1 MNQDTICALATADGV
16 GAIGIIRISGQ
27 DALAVVNRIFEGKNL
42 EKVPTHTVHYGFI
55 KDKEEIIDE
64 VMVSV
69 FHAPRTFTAENSAE
83 ISFHGSPH
91 IAKKILEALLKNGA
105 RTAKAGE
112 FTMRAFMNGRI
123 DLSQAESIAD
133 LIASENEAS
142 RKAALEQLKGGISK
156 EIAVLRG
163 DLLNFTSLIE
173 LELDFAEEDVEFAD
187 RSALMGLIAN
197 LKTKLGS
204 LIDSFQ
210 YGNAVKNGI
219 NVAIIGKPNAGKS
232 TLLNALLKEERAIVS
247 DIAGT
252 TRDAIDTRY
261 NRFGF
266 EFNLVDTA
274 GIRRKSKVKEDL
286 EFYSVMRS
294 IRAIEHSDVCIL
306 MLDATR
312 GFESQD
318 ANIFWLAQRNRK
330 GIVILVNKWDLVE
343 KENNT
348 AKAYEAAIRK
358 EIEPF
363 TDVPIIFVSALNKQ
377 RIYKAI
383 ETAVEV
389 YNNRTKRIPTRQLN
403 EVMLPII
410 ENYPPPAIKGKY
422 VKIKFCTQLPTP
434 MPQFAFFANLP
445 QYVKDP
451 YRRFIENKL
460 RENFDFKG
468 VPIDV
473 YFRQK

>member
-1 MNQDTICALATADGV
+1 MSAIVAIVGRPNVGKSTFFNRLIKRREAIVDAVSGVTRDRHYGKTDWNGVSFSVIDTGGYLAGGDDSFEKEINKQVALAIDEAD
-16 GAIGIIRISGQ
+16 AIIFMVNVEEGLTGMDESVAELLRKCRKPILVAVNKVDSNNRRNDMHEFYALGFEHLYALSSVNGSGTGELL
-27 DALAVVNRIFEGKNL
+27 DDLVALLPVKEQQEENTLPRFAVV
-42 EKVPTHTVHYGFI
+42 
-55 KDKEEIIDE
+55 
-64 VMVSV
+64 
-69 FHAPRTFTAENSAE
+69 
-83 ISFHGSPH
+83 
-91 IAKKILEALLKNGA
+91 
-105 RTAKAGE
+105 
-112 FTMRAFMNGRI
+112 GR
-123 DLSQAESIAD
+123 
-133 LIASENEAS
+133 
-142 RKAALEQLKGGISK
+142 
-156 EIAVLRG
+156 
-163 DLLNFTSLIE
+163 
-173 LELDFAEEDVEFAD
+173 
-187 RSALMGLIAN
+187 
-197 LKTKLGS
+197 
-204 LIDSFQ
+204 
-210 YGNAVKNGI
+210 
-219 NVAIIGKPNAGKS
+219 PNAGKS
-232 TLLNALLKEERAIVS
+232 SFINALIGEDRYIVT

-252 TRDAIDTRY
+252 TRDAIDTKY

-274 GIRRKSKVKEDL
+274 GIRRKAKVKEDL

-294 IRAIEHSDVCIL
+294 IRTIEHSDVCIL
-306 MLDATR
+306 MIDATR

-348 AKAYEAAIRK
+348 AKQYEAAIRK

-363 TDVPIIFVSALNKQ
+363 TDVPILFVSALNKQ

-383 ETAVEV
+383 ETAVAV
-389 YNNRTKRIPTRQLN
+389 YNNRTKRIPTHKLN

-422 VKIKFCTQLPTP
+422 IKIKFCTQLPTP

-460 RENFDFKG
+460 RENFDFNG

>member
-1 MNQDTICALATADGV
+1 MS
-16 GAIGIIRISGQ
+16 AIV
-27 DALAVVNRIFEGKNL
+27 AVVGRPNVGKSTFFNRLIKRREAIVDAVSG
-42 EKVPTHTVHYGFI
+42 VTRDRHYGKTDWNGVSFSVI
-55 KDKEEIIDE
+55 DTGGYLAGGDDSFEKEINKQVALDIDE
-64 VMVSV
+64 ADAIIFMVNVEEGLTGMDEAVAELLRKCHKPILVAVNKVDSNNRRNDMHEFYALGFEHLYALSSV
-69 FHAPRTFTAENSAE
+69 N
-83 ISFHGSPH
+83 GSGTGE
-91 IAKKILEALLKNGA
+91 LLDDLVALLPVKEPQEENTLPRFA
-105 RTAKAGE
+105 VV
-112 FTMRAFMNGRI
+112 GR
-123 DLSQAESIAD
+123 
-133 LIASENEAS
+133 
-142 RKAALEQLKGGISK
+142 
-156 EIAVLRG
+156 
-163 DLLNFTSLIE
+163 
-173 LELDFAEEDVEFAD
+173 
-187 RSALMGLIAN
+187 
-197 LKTKLGS
+197 
-204 LIDSFQ
+204 
-210 YGNAVKNGI
+210 
-219 NVAIIGKPNAGKS
+219 PNAGKS
-232 TLLNALLKEERAIVS
+232 SFINALIGEDRYIVT

-252 TRDAIDTRY
+252 TRDAIDTKY

-348 AKAYEAAIRK
+348 AKEYEAVIRK

-363 TDVPIIFVSALNKQ
+363 TDVPILFVSALNKQ

-383 ETAVEV
+383 ETAVAV
-389 YNNRTKRIPTRQLN
+389 YNNRTKRIPTRKLN

-422 VKIKFCTQLPTP
+422 IKIKFCTQLPTP

-460 RENFDFKG
+460 RENFDFNG

>member
-1 MNQDTICALATADGV
+1 MSAIVAVVGRPNVGKSTFFNRLIKRREAIVDAVSGVTRDRHYGKTDWNGVSFSVIDTGGYLAGGDDSFEKEINKQVALAIDEAD
-16 GAIGIIRISGQ
+16 AIIFMVNVEEGLTGMDEAVAEMLRKCHKPILVAVNKVDSNNRRNDMHEFYALGFEHLYALSSVNGSGTGELL
-27 DALAVVNRIFEGKNL
+27 DDLVALLPVKEPQEENTLPRFAVV
-42 EKVPTHTVHYGFI
+42 
-55 KDKEEIIDE
+55 
-64 VMVSV
+64 
-69 FHAPRTFTAENSAE
+69 
-83 ISFHGSPH
+83 
-91 IAKKILEALLKNGA
+91 
-105 RTAKAGE
+105 
-112 FTMRAFMNGRI
+112 GR
-123 DLSQAESIAD
+123 
-133 LIASENEAS
+133 
-142 RKAALEQLKGGISK
+142 
-156 EIAVLRG
+156 
-163 DLLNFTSLIE
+163 
-173 LELDFAEEDVEFAD
+173 
-187 RSALMGLIAN
+187 
-197 LKTKLGS
+197 
-204 LIDSFQ
+204 
-210 YGNAVKNGI
+210 
-219 NVAIIGKPNAGKS
+219 PNAGKS
-232 TLLNALLKEERAIVS
+232 SFINALIGEDRYIVT

-252 TRDAIDTRY
+252 TRDAIDTKY

-274 GIRRKSKVKEDL
+274 GIHRKSKVKEDL

-348 AKAYEAAIRK
+348 AKEYEAVIRK

-363 TDVPIIFVSALNKQ
+363 TDVPILFVSALNKQ

-383 ETAVEV
+383 ETAVAV
-389 YNNRTKRIPTRQLN
+389 YNNRTKRIPTRKLN

-422 VKIKFCTQLPTP
+422 IKIKFCTQLPTP

-460 RENFDFKG
+460 RENFDFNG

>member
-1 MNQDTICALATADGV
+1 MSAIVAVVGRPNVGKSTFFNRLIKRREAIVDAVSGVTRDRHYGKTDWNGVSFSVIDTGGYLAGGDDSFEKEINKQVALAIDEAD
-16 GAIGIIRISGQ
+16 AIIFMVNVEEGLTGMDEAVAEMLRKCHKPILVAVNKVDSNNRRNDMHEFYALGFEHLYALSSVNGSGTGELL
-27 DALAVVNRIFEGKNL
+27 DDLVALLPVKEPQEENTLPRFAVV
-42 EKVPTHTVHYGFI
+42 
-55 KDKEEIIDE
+55 
-64 VMVSV
+64 
-69 FHAPRTFTAENSAE
+69 
-83 ISFHGSPH
+83 
-91 IAKKILEALLKNGA
+91 
-105 RTAKAGE
+105 
-112 FTMRAFMNGRI
+112 GR
-123 DLSQAESIAD
+123 
-133 LIASENEAS
+133 
-142 RKAALEQLKGGISK
+142 
-156 EIAVLRG
+156 
-163 DLLNFTSLIE
+163 
-173 LELDFAEEDVEFAD
+173 
-187 RSALMGLIAN
+187 
-197 LKTKLGS
+197 
-204 LIDSFQ
+204 
-210 YGNAVKNGI
+210 
-219 NVAIIGKPNAGKS
+219 PNAGKS
-232 TLLNALLKEERAIVS
+232 SFINALIGEDRYIVT

-252 TRDAIDTRY
+252 TRDAIDTKY

-286 EFYSVMRS
+286 EFYSMMRS

-348 AKAYEAAIRK
+348 AKEYEAVIRK

-363 TDVPIIFVSALNKQ
+363 TDVPILFVSALNKQ

-383 ETAVEV
+383 ETAVAV
-389 YNNRTKRIPTRQLN
+389 YNNRTKRIPTRKLN

-422 VKIKFCTQLPTP
+422 IKIKFCTQLPTP

-460 RENFDFKG
+460 RENFDFNG